1 MDNLVMTRQPDAAPK
16 VTTQVPTFSQES
28 TSALET
34 LDKCRILL
42 EMEYDRSSR
51 SVRDH
56 LINPITQ
63 LRNSLQAIRQVT
75 QKS

>member
-1 MDNLVMTRQPDAAPK
+1 MDNLTLPVDVVRVAAP
-16 VTTQVPTFSQES
+16 VPTFSQES
-28 TSALET
+28 TSAVET
-34 LDKCRILL
+34 LDRCRILL

-51 SVRDH
+51 AVKDH

>member
-1 MDNLVMTRQPDAAPK
+1 MDNLTVIRNTGDVAK
-16 VTTQVPTFSQES
+16 VAVAVPTFSQES
-28 TSALET
+28 VSAVET

-51 SVRDH
+51 PVKDH

-75 QKS
+75 SKS